1 MTHDAHQMSGPMD
14 KNNFKAYALFGAMT
28 LIMYVVMYLFMF
40 AMINSGAN
48 FFNNVNQAYMA
59 GLMTAPMVLIE
70 LAIMRRMYQNT
81 TANVMVAIAAILVL
95 AISWFGIR
103 QQWGV
108 DDRQFLKSMIPH
120 HAGAILM
127 CEQAPL
133 QRPEIKALCSDIVRS
148 QQAEIAA
155 MKALLTNP

>member
-14 KNNFKAYALFGAMT
+14 KNSFKAYALLGVMT

-48 FFNNVNQAYMA
+48 FFNNINQAYMA

-70 LAIMRRMYQNT
+70 LVIMRRMYQNT

-120 HAGAILM
+120 HTGAILM

-133 QRPEIKALCSDIVRS
+133 QRPEIKALCSDIVHS

>member
-14 KNNFKAYALFGAMT
+14 KNSFKAYALLGVMT
-28 LIMYVVMYLFMF
+28 LIMYVVMYLVMF

-48 FFNNVNQAYMA
+48 FFNNINQAYMA

-133 QRPEIKALCSDIVRS
+133 QRPEIKALCSDIVHS